1 MTGAGYLSR
10 TFLSRFGLLL
20 LAFLVLFEV
29 FDLMASG
36 EDVISRNHS
45 ILALFQYAALRL
57 PEIAAQVLPFSVLLG
72 ALFTLAGLAQNN
84 EIVVLKSAGIS
95 FFQLLAM
102 MAPVGLLI
110 GVSHFLLADQ
120 VVPRLA
126 PKVEQ
131 LRDPSGEADDR
142 NQPNAAIWLRDGKA
156 IVSMEKSS
164 RDGRNVESVTVYQ
177 RDEEGRLTTIL
188 RAGSG
193 RFQDSAWTLARV
205 RVLSPGEEARKV
217 DRMQWATQLRPSQ
230 LSSLAAHPSLLALKQ
245 ILRFIR
251 HPEVGAR
258 PVHVY
263 ETWLQ
268 ERISLVLKPL
278 LMILLAAPAANITR
292 RQAGMAGSLGYGIAA
307 GFAYFVA
314 DGLAL
319 AFGEAGKLPPL
330 LAAWAPGFIFAAFG
344 SFILLQV
351 ER

>member
-1 MTGAGYLSR
+1 MTGARYLSR

-36 EDVISRNHS
+36 EDVISRNDS
-45 ILALFQYAALRL
+45 IAALFQYAALRL

-102 MAPVGLLI
+102 LAPVGLVI
-110 GVSHFLLADQ
+110 GLSHFLLADQ
-120 VVPRLA
+120 VVPRLSQ
-126 PKVEQ
+126 KVEQ
-131 LRDPSGEADDR
+131 LRDPSGEAEEKDR
-142 NQPNAAIWLRDGKA
+142 PEAAIWLRDGSA
-156 IVSMEKSS
+156 IVSMEKSAS
-164 RDGRNVESVTVYQ
+164 DGRGVDRVTVYQ
-177 RDEEGRLTTIL
+177 RDEEGRLSGIL
-188 RAGSG
+188 RAHSG
-193 RFQDSAWTLARV
+193 FFRDSAWTLKEV
-205 RVLSPGEEARKV
+205 RILIPGEEERKLGQ
-217 DRMQWATQLRPSQ
+217 MQWTTQLRPSQ
-230 LSSLAAHPSLLALKQ
+230 LSSLAAHPSLLGLTQ

-268 ERISLVLKPL
+268 ERISLILKPL
-278 LMILLAAPAANITR
+278 LMVLLAAPAANLTR

-319 AFGEAGKLPPL
+319 AFGEAGKLPPF
-330 LAAWAPGFIFAAFG
+330 LAAWAPGLIFAAFG
-344 SFILLQV
+344 SFIILQV